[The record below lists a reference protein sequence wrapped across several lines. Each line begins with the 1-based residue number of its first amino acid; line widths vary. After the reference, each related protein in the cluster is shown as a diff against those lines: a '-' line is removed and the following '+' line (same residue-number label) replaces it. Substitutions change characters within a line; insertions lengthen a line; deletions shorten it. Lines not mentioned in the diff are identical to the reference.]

1 MTRKC
6 FSITSAYSC
15 NLRDSFKLNW
25 RAPCKIIIVL
35 THAYF
40 LRGNQ
45 IVILILTPLQYWWC
59 LFEWWTWLYTKINI
73 FLVDKSHVLQVKETF
88 LLPCFY
94 LLLHHNH
101 YTKPSRCLA
110 RLTLECLLYQDFL
123 KSCWYYVC
131 PPLRGTIVP
140 QTNRKYLLLC
150 FYIKGSSHTSR
161 AYRHWN

>member
-15 NLRDSFKLNW
+15 NLKDSFKLNW

-35 THAYF
+35 THKYF

-45 IVILILTPLQYWWC
+45 IVMWILTPLQYWWC

-88 LLPCFY
+88 LLLVFTY
-94 LLLHHNH
+94 YSIITTTL
-101 YTKPSRCLA
+101 TKPSRCLA
-110 RLTLECLLYQDFL
+110 RLTLECLWYQDFL
-123 KSCWYYVC
+123 ESCWYYVC
-131 PPLRGTIVP
+131 PPLRGTIVIAS
-140 QTNRKYLLLC
+140 N
-150 FYIKGSSHTSR
+150 
-161 AYRHWN
+161 